1 MTQENAVAEAVAEQL
16 LQHTKIVKRMQVT
29 TWNDGKSVTSRNYKN
44 DTQDVID
51 YDQFATWLEDH
62 QDAGKN
68 TYHKKNLIEEMI
80 GCHSDNTKF
89 CGKCLKDMENRLY
102 NVFENKYRNSG
113 GYGRAGSNTHDVL
126 RFMYRVVGE
135 IENVE
140 NGQMFLYQ
148 KWNEC
153 IVYNIYHEPII
164 VQDKPVYRTEIV
176 NGKKRNT
183 SYQVYV
189 NDVAQYTYA
198 AQGYWMF
205 NINPKATGLN
215 TPKVLQVNP

>member
-1 MTQENAVAEAVAEQL
+1 MTQQQQTE
-16 LQHTKIVKRMQVT
+16 KIVKRMQIDIPST
-29 TWNDGKSVTSRNYKN
+29 NF
-44 DTQDVID
+44 DVID

-62 QDAGKN
+62 RDAGKFSIAN
-68 TYHKKNLIEEMI
+68 TYQKKNLIKEMI

-89 CGKCLKDMENRLY
+89 CGKCLKDMEARLY
-102 NVFENKYRNSG
+102 DVFENKYRNAG
-113 GYGRAGSNTHDVL
+113 HYGRSMSNTQDVL

-153 IVYNIYHEPII
+153 IVYNIYHQPII
-164 VQDKPVYRTEIV
+164 VQDKPVYRTETV

-183 SYQVYV
+183 SYQLYV
-189 NDVAQYTYA
+189 NDVPQYTHA
-198 AQGYWMF
+198 DQGYWMF
-205 NINPKATGLN
+205 NVNPSAKGLN
-215 TPKVLQVNP
+215 TPKILQVNP